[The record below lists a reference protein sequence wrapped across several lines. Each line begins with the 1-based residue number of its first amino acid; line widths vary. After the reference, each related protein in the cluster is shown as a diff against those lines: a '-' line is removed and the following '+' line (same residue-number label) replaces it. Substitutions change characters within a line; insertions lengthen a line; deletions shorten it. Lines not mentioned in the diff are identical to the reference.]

1 LQFYIIYLK
10 TLKEQFH
17 VYSCIF
23 QRYPCIGLTVE
34 DKVAEINYF
43 FFFFWS
49 NLPKTDDMF
58 LKPLYVHSTKN
69 LWVFFVVVF
78 FLL

>member
-43 FFFFWS
+43 FFFFGVIY
-49 NLPKTDDMF
+49 PKLMTCFWNHFTYTAQKTFGFFF
-58 LKPLYVHSTKN
+58 L
-69 LWVFFVVVF
+69 FF